1 MNLKRE
7 VVYSVTLQVNED
19 AVSEWLGWML
29 ESHIP
34 EVMATGCFEAY
45 EIRRQLEPSVPA
57 RSSFEVRYL
66 CASMEDYRRYQSRHA
81 AGLQAAHTA
90 RFGGRF
96 EASRKV
102 FGSMETRS

>member
-7 VVYSVTLQVNED
+7 VIYSVTVHVKQD
-19 AVSEWLGWML
+19 AVAEWLSWML
-29 ESHIP
+29 DVHTP

-45 EIRRQLEPSVPA
+45 EMRRQIEPGVEG
-57 RSSFEVRYL
+57 RVTFEIRYL
-66 CASMEDYRRYQSRHA
+66 CASMETYQRYQTDHA
-81 AGLQAAHTA
+81 PGLQAAHTD

-96 EASRKV
+96 EASRRL